1 MIHADKEKT
10 EMNGTIQEI
19 TRELLNIIKS
29 FRLFVGEIDN
39 TKSADR
45 TIDEIIR
52 ISRMSREQLKKEAY
66 EIITKRPENVEHLAT
81 MAAMAGDNEVLET
94 ISRVVEYFK
103 NEGKA

>member
-19 TRELLNIIKS
+19 IRELLNIIKS

-45 TIDEIIR
+45 IIDELIR

-66 EIITKRPENVEHLAT
+66 EIITKRPEDVERLAT
-81 MAAMAGDNEVLET
+81 MAAMEGDNEVLEN

-103 NEGKA
+103 NEGNA